1 MDSTSA
7 MTFRTKCVVC
17 LGDSITEAADAD
29 EGYVLAIRRL
39 VEPAGTMVVNAG
51 VGGNRST
58 DMRARFE
65 SDVVRRLK
73 EFAPGLVTISVG
85 VNDVWRFFD
94 KLDDGVPLGTYR
106 RMLEEMADLAVGAGG
121 KVLFLSPTIIGEDI
135 DAAPNLKVQ
144 DYIGAMSEI
153 AYGKSCAFVNLFEP
167 FARVLR
173 AYQALAGKEGLL
185 LTTDGVHLR
194 EAGNRLM
201 AMQVLRALG
210 LED

>member
-1 MDSTSA
+1 
-7 MTFRTKCVVC
+7 MTFRMRCVVC
-17 LGDSITEAADAD
+17 VGDSITEAADAD

-51 VGGNRST
+51 IGGDRST

-65 SDVVRRLK
+65 ADAIRRVT

-85 VNDVWRFFD
+85 VNDVWRFYD
-94 KLDDGVPLGTYR
+94 KLDDGIPLGTYR
-106 RMLEEMADLAVGAGG
+106 RMLEEMADQALAAGA
-121 KVLFLSPTIIGEDI
+121 KVLFLSPTIIGENV

-153 AYGKSCAFVNLFEP
+153 AYGKGCAFVNLFEP

-173 AYQALAGKEGLL
+173 AYQTLAGKDGLL
-185 LTTDGVHLR
+185 LTTDGVHMR

-210 LED
+210 LEE